1 MEESTWLNFST
12 NVGQGLRHA
21 QFAYMAASSALTAII
36 VFGDQA
42 SYQFPLTVIA
52 IGNMLYGVL
61 AISNNFQASK
71 ELSNVMP
78 ASLASSSFGVAWK
91 KAPIGL
97 FNALNAVM
105 CVLIAVSQ
113 ISVIY

>member
-1 MEESTWLNFST
+1 MEESIWLNISS
-12 NVGQGLRHA
+12 NIGQGLRHA

-42 SYQFPLTVIA
+42 SYQFPITVIA

-61 AISNNFQASK
+61 AVSSGFQASK
-71 ELSNVMP
+71 ELGNVMP

-91 KAPIGL
+91 KTPTGL
-97 FNALNAVM
+97 FNALNAII

-113 ISVIY
+113 ISVTY